1 MWKKENLCRRRLYAT
16 KKKAGSQSA
25 RSQSTLRNGER
36 LEQRIVLNAAPVLD
50 DTASPAL
57 LSIAEDAGA
66 PVGQVGTFVSSLID
80 TSGTHSNFSDADG
93 DLPGIAITG
102 VNLQGGHS
110 GIRLTMVDLGYVG
123 ASLMK
128 HRACCR

>member
-1 MWKKENLCRRRLYAT
+1 MWKKENLRRRRLYAT

-50 DTASPAL
+50 DAASPAL

-66 PVGQVGTFVSSLID
+66 PSGQVGTFVSSLID
-80 TSGTHSNFSDADG
+80 TSGTHSNFSDTDG

-102 VNLQGGHS
+102 VNLQGGAT
-110 GIRLTMVDLGYVG
+110 LVF
-123 ASLMK
+123 K
-128 HRACCR
+128 